1 MAGALRAS
9 PTSLTKLF
17 SLIRGALPGPIA
29 AKPTASA
36 VGTGEARRSAAA
48 ERALKLAAAQA
59 SSEALRE
66 ARRAVLL
73 LAGLGLLCRAS
84 ALGPHDTRKS
94 WLFGLLGTHGDG
106 LLEVLWTAMD
116 RVRADSSEFWEVR
129 DGDGGGSRRKGGRAD
144 GDG

>member
-66 ARRAVLL
+66 ARRAVV
-73 LAGLGLLCRAS
+73 AGLGLLCRAS
-84 ALGPHDTRKS
+84 AFGPHDRRKS
-94 WLFGLLGTHGDG
+94 WLFGLLGVHGDG
-106 LLEVLWTAMD
+106 LLEVFYGYGLL
-116 RVRADSSEFWEVR
+116 V
-129 DGDGGGSRRKGGRAD
+129 
-144 GDG
+144 